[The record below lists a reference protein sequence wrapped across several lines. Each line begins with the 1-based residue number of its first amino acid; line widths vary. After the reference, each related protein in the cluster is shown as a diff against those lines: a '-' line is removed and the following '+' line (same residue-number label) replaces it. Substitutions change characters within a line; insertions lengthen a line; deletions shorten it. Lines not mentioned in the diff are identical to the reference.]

1 MIAGATGL
9 VGSACLQLLLDSE
22 KYDHVVAIGRKESGL
37 QHPKLKNIIVDFEQL
52 DNLSPD
58 KPIHDVYCCLGTTIK
73 KAGSPENFRKVDYDF
88 VMNVA
93 RWADSHGAKRLML
106 VSAIGAD
113 ASSRIFYSKVKG
125 EVERD
130 VAKLNI
136 SEIHIFQPSLLL
148 GNRNEFRFGESVG
161 AAMMVL
167 LKPFLRGKLAKYHPI
182 KGADL
187 ARAMYAAA
195 FQKKEGIHRYD
206 YPLISLLVKT
216 ND

>member
-52 DNLSPD
+52 DKLNPD

-161 AAMMVL
+161 AAMMAL